1 MLDDSFNL
9 AKAGYLDFAT
19 ALNLL
24 NYLSQEVELVPLVA
38 GFRTIEFLIESLDE
52 QKFYQKLRDQL
63 VDIVEKVY
71 VNIRTLVEKEKEVTQ
86 AGSVSRQLAM
96 TRLHV
101 NQFACRIGVK
111 SCLSDISQS
120 LFLVNMENVKL
131 NIDERPFIYCGSVGE
146 VDLAQKNWSE
156 LKKKIVIANDFN
168 EHEYRNNQEE
178 INEIFDAFT
187 LCDKSSSRL
196 ERLLIDI
203 FIADEDDE
211 DQLAR
216 YDNVTN
222 DNALQVVA
230 NLIKGSSVGRSL
242 IMKFYSENF
251 DAVNEK

>member
-24 NYLSQEVELVPLVA
+24 NYLPREFELDPLVA
-38 GFRTIEFLIESLDE
+38 GFRTIEFLMESLDE
-52 QKFYQKLRDQL
+52 QKFYQELRDRL

-71 VNIRTLVEKEKEVTQ
+71 VKIRTLAERDVTQ
-86 AGSVSRQLAM
+86 AGSVSHRIAL

-101 NQFACRIGVK
+101 NRFACRIGVK
-111 SCLSDISQS
+111 SCLNDISQS
-120 LFLVNMENVKL
+120 LFLVNFADVQL
-131 NIDERPFIYCGSVGE
+131 NIDERPFMYCGSVGE
-146 VDLAQKNWSE
+146 VDLAQKNWSV
-156 LKKKIVIANDFN
+156 LKKKIVVANEFN
-168 EHEYRNNQEE
+168 DHEYRNNQEE
-178 INEIFDAFT
+178 INEIFDAFSM
-187 LCDKSSSRL
+187 CDKSSSRL

-203 FIADEDDE
+203 FIADEDGE